1 MIWQLVKRLKSWK
14 KPMGTTFQRIGFII
28 NFLLHTYRFIIWPWR
43 FYFYF
48 FCVLLIGKNLIKLL
62 LGGTCL
68 ASGKPFCKNEWISNS
83 GKRQQLAGQRTLVSI
98 FQHPIVVMVA
108 SMKYY
113 GFVSIVLTIS
123 TNNCEC
129 PIHSMTHDYYANI
142 AEL

>member
-1 MIWQLVKRLKSWK
+1 MIWQLVKRPKSWK
-14 KPMGTTFQRIGFII
+14 KHMETTFQRIGIII
-28 NFLLHTYRFIIWPWR
+28 NFLLHTYRFISGHDDLI
-43 FYFYF
+43 FF

-62 LGGTCL
+62 LGSTCL

-83 GKRQQLAGQRTLVSI
+83 GKRQQLAGQRTLVNI

-113 GFVSIVLTIS
+113 GFVSILLTIS